1 MNELWNLLKEHAGH
15 RVEIAVYGDPE
26 DPESICLE
34 DMDTN
39 TVILDAELYT
49 ICVDEEPNPN
59 IIRSRFPEGTRIV
72 LDHMVDDPRP
82 IPDGTRGIVQ
92 RVDDIG
98 TVHCSFENGRHL
110 GLVPGVNRF
119 HKIAAN

>member
-92 RVDDIG
+92 KVDDIG
-98 TVHCSFENGRHL
+98 TIHCDFENGRHL
-110 GLVPGVNRF
+110 GLVPGVDRF
-119 HKIAAN
+119 HKI